1 MLSDLFKKNAITKN
15 INQAISVDD
24 FLEDDIKIEIEKNN
38 QSQPNRAL
46 ESQNINPEGLMR
58 DYESIKILSIN
69 PQVKKKVIDLVAE
82 SKEDLQ
88 KFHRILSNL

>member
-1 MLSDLFKKNAITKN
+1 MLSDLFKKNAIKN
-15 INQAISVDD
+15 SNQAISSDD
-24 FLEDDIKIEIEKNN
+24 FLEDDIKIEIEKTN

-46 ESQNINPEGLMR
+46 ESQNINPDGLMR

-69 PQVKKKVIDLVAE
+69 PQIKKKVIDLVAE

-88 KFHRILSNL
+88 KLHRILNNL